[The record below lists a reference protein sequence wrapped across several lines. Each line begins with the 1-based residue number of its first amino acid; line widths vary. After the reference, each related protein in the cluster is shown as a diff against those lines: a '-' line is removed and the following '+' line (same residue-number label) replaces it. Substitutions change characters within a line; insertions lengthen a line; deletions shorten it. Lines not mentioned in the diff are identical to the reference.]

1 MPSVTQSLQGEAL
14 EMVMLRCSNLPLHRL
29 LPRAGARAHVA
40 HCSFP
45 RSVVTSILHPANLI
59 LSMISKVLLLV
70 EQIRS

>member
-1 MPSVTQSLQGEAL
+1 MPSVTQSLQGEAR
-14 EMVMLRCSNLPLHRL
+14 EMVMLRCSVLPLHRL

-45 RSVVTSILHPANLI
+45 RSVVASILNLAKLI
-59 LSMISKVLLLV
+59 LSMIPKILLLV